1 MEATTSCK
9 PLEKP
14 IVLVIESEPVV
25 RMEAVQMLSGAGYA
39 VFAVPNTDDAITLLE
54 DHDGIRAVFTE
65 IRVPGRLDGMNL
77 ARAIAERWP
86 QIRLVVTS
94 SVPKTASFPDDWRY
108 VPKPYDGAQIAATLC
123 SLLTPRLKLIG

>member
-1 MEATTSCK
+1 MEAASSCR
-9 PLEKP
+9 PSEKP
-14 IVLVIESEPVV
+14 TVLVIENEPII
-25 RMEAVQMLSGAGYA
+25 RMETVQMLHGAGYA
-39 VFAVPNTDDAITLLE
+39 VRDVSNTDDAMTLLE

-77 ARAIAERWP
+77 ARAIAGRWP
-86 QIRLVVTS
+86 GIRLVVTS

-123 SLLTPRLKLIG
+123 SLLTPRLKLVG